1 MNAEMKSQTK
11 EMILLADD
19 FFSLKVVAMRVEDSF
34 LFVLRVRVEIDH
46 KNSFCS
52 CPSNQHKANLNLMT
66 SCKSIVN

>member
-46 KNSFCS
+46 
-52 CPSNQHKANLNLMT
+52 
-66 SCKSIVN
+66 